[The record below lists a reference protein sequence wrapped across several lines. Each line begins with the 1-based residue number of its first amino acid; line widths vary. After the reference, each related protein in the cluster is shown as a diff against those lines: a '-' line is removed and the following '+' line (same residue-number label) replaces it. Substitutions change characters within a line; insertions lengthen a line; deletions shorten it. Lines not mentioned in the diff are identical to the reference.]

1 MVDGRAERL
10 AELLTQVPRERTQA
24 LPALHLLHDLAGHL
38 SLEGLEQVAGWLRVS
53 KSELYAVATSYTEFR
68 LDVPAPDMLVVC
80 SGLSCRMAGSS
91 ALTTALRVAGR
102 TVEERECF
110 FYCAVAPVAEIAGA
124 MLGRASVS
132 AIETASK

>member
-1 MVDGRAERL
+1 VVDGRAERL

-68 LDVPAPDMLVVC
+68 LDVPAPDILVVC

-91 ALTTALRVAGR
+91 VLTAALRMAGR

-110 FYCAVAPVAEIAGA
+110 FYCAVAPVAEVAGA